1 MHFPVK
7 LKFHCTL
14 KLRLVIRLVG
24 WIATPVRREILHT
37 PVHIQVYKTSLQQS
51 LHPGKQK
58 TKVGGGRRLGPRN
71 THSSSVCSSHP
82 CRRSGCKS
90 LSTLHPGVVP
100 AGVVERH
107 LRAVVGDL
115 LGRLNA

>member
-24 WIATPVRREILHT
+24 WIATPFRREILHT

-58 TKVGGGRRLGPRN
+58 KKVGGGRRLGPLIHTAR
-71 THSSSVCSSHP
+71 VCAAVT
-82 CRRSGCKS
+82 RVE
-90 LSTLHPGVVP
+90 GVV
-100 AGVVERH
+100 ARVCLH
-107 LRAVVGDL
+107 YIQALSL
-115 LGRLNA
+115 LASFSVISVR